1 MSFFNSKSKSSYT
14 ISISLKSSSIDLQLV
29 RVPDKGPREVLYVQR
44 KIILLGNSQ
53 DPQLYTKQ
61 CVAELSSILKSSAK
75 EIQALSQGRVENTT
89 VTLYAPWFTSQITP
103 ISHKESVVISEKFLT
118 AQLKDIKTPKQ
129 LVNLEKK
136 VIRILTNGY
145 SVTELS
151 ESKFSNI
158 SLDVYSSYIS
168 RQIYDTL
175 NETIRTALPIC
186 KRVAYVTS
194 PILVFNQI
202 KSLLVHEDNV
212 SFVYVG
218 GEITEIGVIED
229 DSLSYYATFPIGK
242 HDFLREVQGD
252 IKTYDYDLLYQ
263 KEILIKDKSRKEKFE
278 KLKKDWVDTVLSSL
292 SSFKQDVPS
301 KILIISDSKTQD
313 FFATHMSATLKASPT
328 GFLSQH
334 RIINFDMSLLGDIIT
349 YKTPTHT
356 NELDLQL
363 EALI

>member
-1 MSFFNSKSKSSYT
+1 MSFFNSKPKSSFT
-14 ISISLKSSSIDLQLV
+14 IAISLKSSSIDLQLV
-29 RVPDKGPREVLYVQR
+29 RVPEKGKREVVFVQR
-44 KIILLGNSQ
+44 KVILLGNSQ

-61 CVAELSSILKSSAK
+61 CIAELSALLRSSAK
-75 EIQALSQGRVENTT
+75 EIQALSQGKVNDTT
-89 VTLYAPWFTSQITP
+89 VTLYAPWFTSHITA
-103 ISHKESVVISEKFLT
+103 ISHKESVVISEKFLA

-129 LVNLEKK
+129 LVTLEKK
-136 VIRILTNGY
+136 VIKILTNGY

-175 NETIRTALPIC
+175 NETIRASLPIC
-186 KRVAYVTS
+186 KKVAYVTS
-194 PILVFNQI
+194 PILIFNQI
-202 KSLLVHEDNV
+202 KSLLVHEDNI

-229 DSLSYYATFPIGK
+229 DSLSFYATFPIGK
-242 HDFLREVQGD
+242 HDFLREVQGE
-252 IKTYDYDLLYQ
+252 IKTYDYELLYQ
-263 KEILIKDKSRKEKFE
+263 KEVLIKDKAHQDKFDL
-278 KLKKDWVDTVLSSL
+278 LKKEWTDMVLSSL
-292 SSFKQDVPS
+292 GSYKLDVPS
-301 KILIISDSKTQD
+301 KIMIISDSKTKD
-313 FFATHMSATLKASPT
+313 FFTSHLATALKASPT

-334 RIINFDMSLLGDIIT
+334 RIINFDMSLLGDIII
-349 YKTPTHT
+349 YKTPTHA

>member
-1 MSFFNSKSKSSYT
+1 MF
-14 ISISLKSSSIDLQLV
+14 
-29 RVPDKGPREVLYVQR
+29 VQR
-44 KIILLGNSQ
+44 KIILLDNSQ
-53 DPQLYTKQ
+53 DPQRYTKQ
-61 CVAELSSILKSSAK
+61 CISELSALLKSSAR
-75 EIQALSQGRVENTT
+75 ELHALSNGAIDRT
-89 VTLYAPWFTSQITP
+89 VIALYAPWFTSNITA
-103 ISHKESVVISEKFLT
+103 IAHKESVVISEKFL
-118 AQLKDIKTPKQ
+118 ASQLKSIKTPGQ

-168 RQIYDTL
+168 KRIYDLLSDTV
-175 NETIRTALPIC
+175 RRALPACERI
-186 KRVAYVTS
+186 AYITS
-194 PILVFNQI
+194 PILMFNQV
-202 KSLLVHEDNV
+202 KSLLVHEDNI
-212 SFVYVG
+212 SFIYVG

-229 DSLSYYATFPIGK
+229 DSLSYFATLPIGK

-263 KEILIKDKSRKEKFE
+263 KEVQIKQKAHQARFE
-278 KLKKDWVDTVLSSL
+278 KLQKQWADSVTASFMAYKKDI
-292 SSFKQDVPS
+292 PS
-301 KILIISDSKTQD
+301 KLLIISDSKTKD
-313 FFATHMSATLKASPT
+313 FFTNHLVSALKTSPD

-334 RIINFDMSLLGDIIT
+334 RIINFDMSLLGDIIN
-349 YKTPTHT
+349 YKTPTYT